1 MSETPGGTA
10 IAPPNISP
18 FHKRAFP
25 CASMSG
31 CRTSSCPR
39 SESTAPASHSSKDP
53 SLDELAPPTWCSAM
67 ASGPRRRNA
76 AAAAALRRWRAA
88 FAGPAAPTMS
98 SSAMP
103 HIRPTDRPR
112 AHGGVVTCH
121 SLKQN
126 IRRNGHVDGTQCVH
140 YVQRRS
146 PRCFGHA
153 TDMHQM
159 VQVCTGTRT
168 IVHRSSWT
176 YSIVDLPISHDNTTP
191 PLRASLG
198 RPLRLGLQTAPAS

>member
-76 AAAAALRRWRAA
+76 AAAAALRRWHAA

-112 AHGGVVTCH
+112 AVCTRAVVTCH
-121 SLKQN
+121 SHSNKTFVVTDTCGWN
-126 IRRNGHVDGTQCVH
+126 PWNACTTCNRHASNGAGV
-140 YVQRRS
+140 YR
-146 PRCFGHA
+146 
-153 TDMHQM
+153 HQD
-159 VQVCTGTRT
+159 
-168 IVHRSSWT
+168 HSS
-176 YSIVDLPISHDNTTP
+176 
-191 PLRASLG
+191 
-198 RPLRLGLQTAPAS
+198 